1 MRRRAVDAGK
11 ELGKGSYGRVLEC
24 KDRRSGAKYAV
35 KVMEK
40 LQIRDAES
48 IEDIDREVQLLKLV
62 AGHPNLISLLG
73 AYEDHEY
80 VYLVMELCE
89 GGDLY
94 QRIDSAKGQQLPE
107 EQV

>member
-1 MRRRAVDAGK
+1 
-11 ELGKGSYGRVLEC
+11 VLEC
-24 KDRRSGAKYAV
+24 KHRRSGAKYAV
-35 KVMEK
+35 KMMEK

-62 AGHPNLISLLG
+62 AGHPNLISLSG

-94 QRIDSAKGQQLPE
+94 QRIDSAKGKQLPE